1 MSELHDILSKVAS
14 GDIDPDEAGRRIDA
28 LGAPADP
35 QSTAT
40 FGFAGSDEQPTPPTS
55 DVPVTRIRIR
65 ADGMRLSVI
74 ADPQVATAVV
84 VGPHSA
90 RTDDGVLTIGSP
102 EVDGA
107 AYRYEGDLGRFLGRL
122 VSAPWGQRVNVR
134 VNPSLPIEV
143 ENNAGS
149 LFATGLRGG
158 IDFRVAAGSVKV
170 LDTHGP
176 VNGNVA
182 TGSAYV
188 EALFTTGESHI
199 SAELGSVDVK
209 VLRGSDVRVQV
220 RAEQGSAK
228 VSGGKQTNGRHDA
241 ASGMVGTGAAL
252 LSVDARLGSAKVEL
266 R

>member
-1 MSELHDILSKVAS
+1 MNELHDILNAVAQ
-14 GDIDPDEAGRRIDA
+14 GGLDPAEAGRRIDA
-28 LGAPADP
+28 L
-35 QSTAT
+35 TAASEPERAAA
-40 FGFAGSDEQPTPPTS
+40 FGFAGAGEQSAPPTN
-55 DVPVTRIRIR
+55 DVPIRRIRIR

-90 RTDDGVLTIGSP
+90 RTEDGVLTIGSP

-107 AYRYEGDLGRFLGRL
+107 SFRYEGDLGRFLGRL
-122 VSAPWGQRVNVR
+122 VNAPWGQRVNVR
-134 VNPSLPIEV
+134 VNPGLPIEV

-149 LFATGLRGG
+149 LFATGLRAG

-188 EALFTTGESHI
+188 EALFTHGESHI
-199 SAELGSVDVK
+199 SADLGSADVK

-228 VSGGKQTNGRHDA
+228 VAGGVQTEGRHDL
-241 ASGMVGTGAAL
+241 ASGMVGDGTAL